1 MILTKHLYISK
12 YPINQFSKSLIL
24 GTIHPHNDA
33 NNISNFK
40 IDFFY
45 GNKNSLWT
53 ILSEAK
59 NIRLDTLNQILDF
72 LSQNEIA
79 VSDMILEC
87 ERKNNKVTADKDL
100 YNLVLNEELKN
111 EILKSDIETIYFTS
125 AFNKN
130 NAAKLFFDLFEL
142 QNQIPINWKDTYEI
156 NINFFCKQIKCVILL
171 SPSGASNIGISKSK
185 IYLDKINEYIKFKTP
200 FKQFKIDFYKEK
212 F

>member
-12 YPINQFSKSLIL
+12 YPINQSSKSLIL
-24 GTIHPHNDA
+24 GTIHPHNDI
-33 NNISNFK
+33 NNTSNFK

-130 NAAKLFFDLFEL
+130 NAAKLFFDLFKL

-185 IYLDKINEYIKFKTP
+185 IYSDKINEYEKFKTP
-200 FKQFKIDFYKEK
+200 VKQFKIDFYKEK